1 MGDYLNKHDGKSKM
15 EVIQELAELIDSLG
29 WVMALPTDEIVPGL
43 IIGEKD
49 FVMDVVKQYYGD
61 GYEVL
66 EKDQVSGFAD
76 ANSFE
81 AFPEQEEAVEIVD
94 LEKKKNYH

>member
-1 MGDYLNKHDGKSKM
+1 MSNKHDGKSKM
-15 EVIQELAELIDSLG
+15 EVIQELAALVDSLG

-49 FVMDVVKQYYGD
+49 FVVAVVQQYYGE
-61 GYEVL
+61 GYEIL
-66 EKDQVSGFAD
+66 EQDEASGFAD

-81 AFPEQEEAVEIVD
+81 EFPEQEEAVEIVD

>member
-1 MGDYLNKHDGKSKM
+1 M
-15 EVIQELAELIDSLG
+15 EVIQELAELVDSLG
-29 WVMALPTDEIVPGL
+29 WVMALPTDEIVAGL
-43 IIGEKD
+43 IIGEKA
-49 FVMDVVKQYYGD
+49 FVIDVVEKYYGE

-66 EKDQVSGFAD
+66 ERDQVSGFAD

-81 AFPEQEEAVEIVD
+81 EFPEQEEAVEIVD

>member
-1 MGDYLNKHDGKSKM
+1 MSKHAGKSKM
-15 EVIQELAELIDSLG
+15 EVIQELAELVDTLG
-29 WVMALPTDEIVPGL
+29 WVMALPNDEIVPGL

-49 FVMDVVKQYYGD
+49 FVVDVVKQYYGD

-66 EKDQVSGFAD
+66 ERDEKSGFAGAD
-76 ANSFE
+76 SFE
-81 AFPEQEEAVEIVD
+81 EFPEQDEAVEIID

>member
-1 MGDYLNKHDGKSKM
+1 MSNKHDGKSKM
-15 EVIQELAELIDSLG
+15 EIIQELGELVDSLG
-29 WVMALPTDEIVPGL
+29 WVMALPTDEIVHGL

-49 FVMDVVKQYYGD
+49 YVLDVVQTYYGE

-66 EKDQVSGFAD
+66 EKDQVSGFAT

-81 AFPEQEEAVEIVD
+81 EFPEKEESIEIVD
-94 LEKKKNYH
+94 LEKKKPILH